1 MVDAVDMVDM
11 VDVVIAGAGPTG
23 LTLACALLER
33 GVSVR
38 VFDSAAR
45 PATTSRALALQP
57 RGVEVLDRIDALGDL
72 AERAIKTMSATVYAG
87 ERPILCLE
95 LGRWLVDKS
104 HPILII
110 SQAEIEAE
118 LRRRFS
124 ELGGRVEWG
133 APVIDAKSDADG
145 VAVTVGDRGRIVRA
159 DWLVGC
165 DGAHS
170 MVRKISGIDFP
181 GAPVVERFLL
191 ADVHADLPLGRDG
204 TGVWLHQDGMFAIF
218 PLPGTNRWRL
228 MADVS
233 AEEGDVLAQLSRLLP
248 TRTGMTRANI
258 GAAQW
263 TSTFRIQR
271 RIASHYR
278 RGRILLAGD
287 AAHIHSPFG
296 GQGLNTGIGDAENLA
311 WKLVLVA
318 KGLAAETLLDS
329 YEAERRPVAK
339 DVVAGTTVVTKV
351 LLGTNPIT
359 KLLRDRLILP
369 VLNRPMLQ
377 DRLLAQASQLSV
389 SYRHGPVAPKMQI
402 PVGLRPGDR
411 VPGMDCRR
419 RDGTAT
425 SLHRELA
432 GRWALVIPTGGGV
445 TPAHARAIGRLGDE
459 VVVLDAAVSDTLLI
473 RPDAHLGW
481 RQKYATV
488 KLQPWLDNILGPPEL
503 DSC

>member
-1 MVDAVDMVDM
+1 MDKFDR
-11 VDVVIAGAGPTG
+11 VDVAIAGAGPTG

-33 GVSVR
+33 GVNVR
-38 VFDSAAR
+38 VFDAATQ

-87 ERPILCLE
+87 DRRILRLQ
-95 LGRWLVDKS
+95 LGRWLRDKS
-104 HPILII
+104 HPILIV
-110 SQAEIEAE
+110 SQVEVEAE
-118 LRRRFS
+118 LRRKFS
-124 ELGGRVEWG
+124 ALGGCVEWG
-133 APVIDAKSDADG
+133 TPVLDAKSEASSL
-145 VAVTVGDRGRIVRA
+145 AVTVGDPATTVHA

-170 MVRKISGIDFP
+170 MVRKISGVEFP

-218 PLPGTNRWRL
+218 PLPGKNLWRL
-228 MADVS
+228 MADVDT
-233 AEEGDVLAQLSRLLP
+233 EESDVLAQLSRLLP
-248 TRTGMTRANI
+248 TRTAIAGARI
-258 GAAQW
+258 GTAEW

-318 KGLAAETLLDS
+318 KGLATEALLDS
-329 YEAERRPVAK
+329 YEAERRPIAK

-359 KLLRDRLILP
+359 RGLRDRLILP
-369 VLNRPMLQ
+369 LLNRPIVQ
-377 DRLLAQASQLSV
+377 ARLLAQASQLSV
-389 SYRHGPVAPKMQI
+389 SYRRGPLAPKRQLPI
-402 PVGLRPGDR
+402 GLRPGDR
-411 VPGMDCRR
+411 VPDMDCRR
-419 RDGTAT
+419 GDGTAT
-425 SLHRELA
+425 RLHRELA
-432 GRWALVIPTGGGV
+432 GRWALVIPTGGDI
-445 TPAHARAIGRLGDE
+445 TAAHAQAIRRLGDE
-459 VVVLDAAVSDTLLI
+459 IVVLDAAVSDTLLV

-481 RQKYATV
+481 RHKTAKV
-488 KLQPWLDNILGPPEL
+488 ELQTWLDNMLVGKRPRA
-503 DSC
+503 DG

>member
-1 MVDAVDMVDM
+1 
-11 VDVVIAGAGPTG
+11 VDVAIAGAGPTG

-38 VFDSAAR
+38 VFDAAAE

-87 ERPILCLE
+87 DRPILRLQ
-95 LGRWLVDKS
+95 LGRWLQDKS
-104 HPILII
+104 HPILIV
-110 SQAEIEAE
+110 SQVEIEAE

-133 APVIDAKSDADG
+133 TPVLDAKPDETNL
-145 VAVTVGDRGRIVRA
+145 AVTVGDPATIVYA

-170 MVRKISGIDFP
+170 MVRKISGVDFP

-191 ADVHADLPLGRDG
+191 ADVHAELPVGRDG
-204 TGVWLHQDGMFAIF
+204 TGVWLHQEGMFAIF
-218 PLPGTNRWRL
+218 PLPGKDLWRL
-228 MADVS
+228 MADVDV
-233 AEEGDVLAQLSRLLP
+233 EEGDVLAQLCRMLP
-248 TRTGMTRANI
+248 TRTAITGARI
-258 GAAQW
+258 GTAEW

-311 WKLVLVA
+311 WKLVLVT
-318 KGLAAETLLDS
+318 KGLAPQTLLDS
-329 YEAERRPVAK
+329 YEAERRPIAK

-351 LLGTNPIT
+351 LLGINPVARV
-359 KLLRDRLILP
+359 LRDRVILP
-369 VLNRPMLQ
+369 VLNRPIMQ

-389 SYRHGPVAPKMQI
+389 SYRRGPLTPKRQI
-402 PVGLRPGDR
+402 PVGLRLPVGLRPGDR
-411 VPGMDCRR
+411 VPDMDCRR

-425 SLHRELA
+425 RLHRELA
-432 GRWALVIPTGGGV
+432 GRWALVIPTGGDI
-445 TPAHARAIGRLGDE
+445 TPAHTRAISRLGDE
-459 VVVLDAAVSDTLLI
+459 VVVLDAAVSDTLLV

-481 RQKYATV
+481 RHKHAKV
-488 KLQPWLDNILGPPEL
+488 KLEPWLDNILAGEHTRVGA
-503 DSC
+503 